1 MILRYDII
9 MLLYIK
15 IVSLKRRLR
24 MGKKKFISGI
34 AFVSIAMLTGGM
46 VSIYE
51 MNRGS
56 VEVKGAAQM
65 VTADTV
71 QAENIK
77 LARAEVKEAIQIDK
91 VTFSC
96 GVSGCTQ
103 TEEHQHGLCGIDG
116 CAQIGEHSHGVCN
129 IAGCTETGAHMHDGE
144 YCYAHSADDG
154 HAYHNCGV
162 SGCTEAESHTHNS
175 CGVSGCT
182 DMGSHT
188 HNSCGVSGCT
198 QVGEHSHG
206 ERGGGHHRSGHG
218 HGHH

>member
-1 MILRYDII
+1 
-9 MLLYIK
+9 
-15 IVSLKRRLR
+15 

-77 LARAEVKEAIQIDK
+77 LARAEVKEAVQIDK

-116 CAQIGEHSHGVCN
+116 CTQIGEHSHGVCN
-129 IAGCTETGAHMHDGE
+129 IAGCTETGAHMHPAILQTPWLCSPICVQPPIPQAPCVWALSTVQSDTPQLW
-144 YCYAHSADDG
+144 YACPSSALW
-154 HAYHNCGV
+154 A
-162 SGCTEAESHTHNS
+162 
-175 CGVSGCT
+175 
-182 DMGSHT
+182 
-188 HNSCGVSGCT
+188 
-198 QVGEHSHG
+198 
-206 ERGGGHHRSGHG
+206 
-218 HGHH
+218 

>member
-1 MILRYDII
+1 
-9 MLLYIK
+9 
-15 IVSLKRRLR
+15 
-24 MGKKKFISGI
+24 MGKKKFISAI

-46 VSIYE
+46 VSIYV
-51 MNRGS
+51 MNKGS
-56 VEVKGAAQM
+56 MEVKGAAQ
-65 VTADTV
+65 VRTADTI

-116 CAQIGEHSHGVCN
+116 CTQIGEHSHGVCN
-129 IAGCTETGAHMHDGE
+129 IAGCTETEAHMHDGE